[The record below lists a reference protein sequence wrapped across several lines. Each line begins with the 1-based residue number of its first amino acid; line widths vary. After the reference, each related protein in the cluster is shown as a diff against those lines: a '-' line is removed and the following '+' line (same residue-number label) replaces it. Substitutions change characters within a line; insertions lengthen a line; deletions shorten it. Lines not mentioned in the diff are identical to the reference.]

1 MKHYLVLALA
11 ALAFAIVAPS
21 AFATRVIFD
30 PPPETSGISPYDGG
44 TDCTLG
50 VPGNGDFTP
59 CNVSKRDTP
68 YQVNFVDCMTLTGL
82 AEGVRKPGWCLYMI
96 NVTGAALGKFTFEFT
111 VPAGGSYDGNDEL
124 QCGSHPIGFASDDCQ
139 DGMHVTAGD
148 VLDLS
153 FFASTVGEYAIVNNK
168 AFYLI
173 TDFKIQPHFAIVT
186 VSVPEPDTLGLFGL
200 GLLVLGTALG
210 WRRRQDDAAA

>member
-1 MKHYLVLALA
+1 MKHYLVPALA
-11 ALAFAIVAPS
+11 TLAFAIVAPS

-68 YQVNFVDCMTLTGL
+68 YQVNFVDCMTLTGF
-82 AEGVRKPGWCLYMI
+82 ATAVKKPGWCLFMI

-111 VPAGGSYDGNDEL
+111 VPEGGSHDDSSEL
-124 QCGSHPIGFASDDCQ
+124 QCGSYPIGFASDNCE
-139 DGMHVTAGD
+139 DGIQVTD
-148 VLDLS
+148 R
-153 FFASTVGEYAIVNNK
+153 K
-168 AFYLI
+168 
-173 TDFKIQPHFAIVT
+173 
-186 VSVPEPDTLGLFGL
+186 SV
-200 GLLVLGTALG
+200 V
-210 WRRRQDDAAA
+210 